1 MSATKKISQET
12 FDEVVEENIVDFEMS
27 KEEALADTI
36 KQFQS
41 QGVDLSCLDTS
52 GGIGR
57 QELLDHIKTLEAYV
71 QLDKDTIHQQESIDN
86 VVNAMN
92 SLCTMC
98 AKLNGTASNE
108 YALRNQTM
116 MKTNGMCGSEIFAVR
131 FLCLLNLCVSSC
143 RLNVTL

>member
-1 MSATKKISQET
+1 MSAKKKISQET

-41 QGVDLSCLDTS
+41 QGVDLSGLDTS

-57 QELLDHIKTLEAYV
+57 QELLDHISTLQSYV
-71 QLDKDTIHQQESIDN
+71 LLSPDVIHQEKSVDD

-92 SLCTMC
+92 ALCKMC
-98 AKLNGTASNE
+98 AKNSDGTVNE

-116 MKTNGMCGSEIFAVR
+116 MRTNGKQ
-131 FLCLLNLCVSSC
+131 
-143 RLNVTL
+143 